1 MKWKAVLFDAAGTL
15 IELQSPVANSYARI
29 ASAHGVEL
37 APARIDRAWKQVM
50 ARQAR
55 RCFPGAHPAD
65 VPGLE
70 RTWWHEVVQATFRAA
85 EPAIR
90 FSDFDAFFRE
100 LFEWY
105 ASAEAWCT
113 RPQVEPTLALLRAS
127 GLRLGIVSDFDYR
140 LTQVLE
146 SLGIARL
153 FDVIVLASTVGAAKP
168 DRRPFEA
175 ALSNLGLSAGDG
187 VYVGDDPAR
196 DLTGAAAAGLAA
208 LDVASLDDFAD
219 LPERLATL

>member
-1 MKWKAVLFDAAGTL
+1 MRWRAVLFDATGTL
-15 IELQSPVANSYARI
+15 IEVQSPVADSYARI

-37 APARIDRAWKQVM
+37 APERIDRAWKQVM
-50 ARQAR
+50 ASQTP
-55 RCFPGAHPAD
+55 RCFPGAHPTD

-70 RTWWHEVVQATFRAA
+70 RAWWYEVVRATFRAA

-90 FSDFDAFFRE
+90 FPDFDAFFEE

-105 ASAEAWCT
+105 ASAEAWST
-113 RPQVEPTLALLRAS
+113 RPRVEPTLALLRAS

-146 SLGIARL
+146 SLGIARF
-153 FDVIVLASTVGAAKP
+153 FDVVVLAGTVGATKP

-175 ALSNLGLSAGDG
+175 ALSNLGLSEGDA

-196 DLTGAAAAGLAA
+196 DLAGAAATGLTG
-208 LDVASLDDFAD
+208 LNVASLDDFAD